1 MSQQLTLIRIWV
13 NVGGLNGSSFFFS
26 FLAALGLLCCTKDF
40 SSCSERGLL
49 FIPVFGLL
57 IAVASLVVEQGIRA
71 SVVAARRFHSCDL
84 RVLECGPS
92 NCGTWA
98 WLLYSMGVL
107 LGPGIEPV
115 SPASAGGFLSTAPP
129 GKSRSSLF

>member
-1 MSQQLTLIRIWV
+1 M
-13 NVGGLNGSSFFFS
+13 GLLFFFFS
-26 FLAALGLLCCTKDF
+26 LILAALSLLCCTRDF

-49 FIPVFGLL
+49 FIAVFRLL
-57 IAVASLVVEQGIRA
+57 IAVASLFVEQGIQA

-98 WLLYSMGVL
+98 WLLYGMGVL

-115 SPASAGGFLSTAPP
+115 SPASAGGFLSTVPP
-129 GKSRSSLF
+129 GKSHSSLF